1 LRTLGIWA
9 AVVVVGAVAYAE
21 LVSDWRIRRSDQH
34 ARLAISVTHSM
45 SVVDYN
51 KRAAEMKQKYG
62 QRAKATLAI
71 DTGRVEV
78 TLDGRVMETYEEK
91 RTLESAYGL
100 FVIGSKD
107 AAAARF
113 PFRLSASQNIERLDR
128 SLADWFRR
136 HFTDYPPA
144 WFEFRDDDWTIDRC
158 APLPAGLGLGKFG
171 EWLRLREGT
180 SCVVTWKRATPVSML
195 IIVSR
200 ADGDP
205 WMRPFARRLCR
216 AITDAAL
223 KRFEAG
229 QPNSPQYAACV
240 LADRPEYASARK
252 SLALGVY
259 SVGAGNRLALMASLP
274 R

>member
-1 LRTLGIWA
+1 LGIWA
-9 AVVVVGAVAYAE
+9 AVVVVGVVAYAE
-21 LVSDWRIRRSDQH
+21 LVLDWRSRRSDQS
-34 ARLAISVTHSM
+34 ARMTVSVTHSL

-51 KRAAEMKQKYG
+51 KRAAAMKQKYG
-62 QRAKATLAI
+62 QRAEATLAL

-91 RTLESAYGL
+91 RTLDSAYGL
-100 FVIGSKD
+100 FVIRSKD

-113 PFRLSASQNIERLDR
+113 PFRLSASQNIARIDR

-136 HFTDYPPA
+136 HFKDDPPA
-144 WFEFRDDDWTIDRC
+144 WFQFSDDDWTIDRC
-158 APLPAGLGLGKFG
+158 ASLPSGLGLGKFG

-180 SCVVTWKRATPVSML
+180 SCVVTWRRAQPVSML
-195 IIVSR
+195 ITVSR
-200 ADGDP
+200 ADGNP

-223 KRFEAG
+223 KRFDAG
-229 QPNSPQYAACV
+229 QPNRPQYAACI

-252 SLALGVY
+252 SLAVGVY
-259 SVGAGNRLALMASLP
+259 SVGPRNELARMASRP
-274 R
+274 